1 MGFCLFNSVAIAAR
15 WAQVERGVERV
26 MIVDWDVHHGNGTQD
41 AFYDDGSVC
50 FLSFHLSGHYP
61 GTGHVHEKGRGAG
74 EGTTRNVPF
83 PAGVEREY
91 YLKVFHEELEATAS
105 AFRPDLVLVS
115 AGFDCLAG
123 DPLGGMLLEPED
135 LHAMARAVMDAA
147 AATAGG
153 RVVALLE
160 GGYVPARVGQGV
172 VRVVRAF
179 AGLPSD

>member
-1 MGFCLFNSVAIAAR
+1 MC
-15 WAQVERGVERV
+15 
-26 MIVDWDVHHGNGTQD
+26 
-41 AFYDDGSVC
+41 C
-50 FLSFHLSGHYP
+50 
-61 GTGHVHEKGRGAG
+61 KGREHRTPTDTLVMVLDSVRHDLDPRFALTNHDVKLSRLVAPGL
-74 EGTTRNVPF
+74 TT
-83 PAGVEREY
+83 AD
-91 YLKVFHEELEATAS
+91 T
-105 AFRPDLVLVS
+105 PDLEPEFLLVS

-135 LHAMARAVMDAA
+135 LHAMTRAVMEAA
-147 AATAGG
+147 AASAGG